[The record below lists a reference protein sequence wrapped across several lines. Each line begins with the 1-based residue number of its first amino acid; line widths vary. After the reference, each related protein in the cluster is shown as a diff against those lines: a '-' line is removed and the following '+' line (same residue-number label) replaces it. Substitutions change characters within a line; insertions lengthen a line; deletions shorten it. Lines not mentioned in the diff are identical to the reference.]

1 MKSIEVYIKDALI
14 SYHRNCDVDNYGQKG
29 VMNVSYVFGE
39 NANMVLSYLKEN
51 DSPIEVSTYGNGY
64 FTYKGISRI
73 LDEHLKAQCDKVF
86 REENENFKRAMT
98 SW

>member
-39 NANMVLSYLKEN
+39 NANMVLRYLKEN
-51 DSPIEVSTYGNGY
+51 DSPIEV
-64 FTYKGISRI
+64 
-73 LDEHLKAQCDKVF
+73 
-86 REENENFKRAMT
+86 
-98 SW
+98 